1 MDPEEAPRLRPI
13 RFGILGPGTTF
24 RAWQVRSIEALLAQP
39 GVQLGLHIFP
49 EAGRQLPLPI
59 RPGPRDRLLF
69 RTVGELVR
77 PRAFRTVDMAHR
89 LRDVDVL
96 TLRDS
101 TGDPSAPP
109 LDESEL
115 RRLRDHDL
123 DFILRFDGANA
134 RGEILRAARYGVW
147 SFHHDEGLR
156 EDGGLPGFWEIYN
169 RESVIETRLL
179 RLTNREGE
187 GIVLRRGCFKTAL
200 HSLSRTIDEV
210 CFGSARW
217 PAQVCRDIQS
227 GRADYLD
234 DVPSPID
241 SVVPRSPTNQETLR
255 FLARQT
261 GNAIRRAD
269 KGLRHHEEWSI
280 GVVEAPIAAFLEPT
294 DRLEVRWLRPPGDG
308 RFVADPFGVEFDGA
322 AHIVYEDFDYRSSK
336 GTIATMP
343 ATAEQ
348 APSPP
353 VQAIELPVHASYPYL
368 LVDGGEIY
376 CIPETHEAR
385 EVSLYRAI
393 EFPIRWEESATLV
406 KGVAALDSTVFVHD
420 GRWWLACTDQEAGK
434 DLHLFLW
441 HAPALRGPW
450 EPHPLNPVKTDVR
463 SSRPAGT
470 PFVHRGVLYRPAQDC
485 STSYGG
491 GIVVNRVV
499 RLTTTDFLEEFAIR
513 IEPFVDGPF
522 PNGIH
527 TLSSVGDLTL
537 IDSKRYRFIPS
548 AIPFVLRGE

>member
-1 MDPEEAPRLRPI
+1 MDPDEGARLRPI
-13 RFGILGPGTTF
+13 RFGILGPGTAF

-39 GVQLGLHIFP
+39 GVQLGLLMLP
-49 EAGRQLPLPI
+49 GAGRRSPRPI
-59 RPGPRDRLLF
+59 RPGPRDRFLF
-69 RTVGELVR
+69 RTYGELVR
-77 PRAFRTVDMAHR
+77 PRAFWTVDMAHR
-89 LRDVDVL
+89 LRDIDVL
-96 TLRDS
+96 RLHGS
-101 TGDPSAPP
+101 TADQSAPP

-115 RRLRDHDL
+115 RRIQDHDL
-123 DFILRFDGANA
+123 DFILRFDATNA
-134 RGEILRAARYGVW
+134 RGILRAARYGVW
-147 SFHHDEGLR
+147 SFRHDEGFR
-156 EDGGLPGFWEIYN
+156 EGGGPPGFWEIYN
-169 RESVIETRLL
+169 GESVVETRLL
-179 RLTNREGE
+179 RLTDRHGE
-187 GIVLRRGCFKTAL
+187 DIVLRRGFFKTAL
-200 HSLSRTIDEV
+200 HSWTRTIDEV

-217 PAQVCRDIQS
+217 PTLVCRDIQS
-227 GRADYLD
+227 GRADHLEG
-234 DVPSPID
+234 VPPAID
-241 SVVPRSPTNQETLR
+241 SAVPRRPTDTETLR

-261 GNAIRRAD
+261 RNAIRRAD

-280 GVVEAPIAAFLEPT
+280 GIVEAPIAAFLEPT

-322 AHIVYEDFDYRSSK
+322 VHVLYEDFDYRSSK

-368 LVDGGEIY
+368 LVDHGEIY

-393 EFPIRWEESATLV
+393 EFPVRWEKAATLL
-406 KGVAALDSTVFVHD
+406 KGVAALDSTVFLHE
-420 GRWWLACTDQEAGK
+420 GRWWLACTDQDAGK

-450 EPHPLNPVKTDVR
+450 EPHALNPVKTDVR

-499 RLTTTDFLEEFAIR
+499 RLTITDFQEEFAVR
-513 IEPFVDGPF
+513 IAPFVGGPF
-522 PNGIH
+522 PDGIH
-527 TLSSVGDLTL
+527 TLSSVGEITL